1 MVSKPSMMV
10 DDSALFPARMAALPR
25 FDTVHR
31 IPLSTR
37 RESPVQDSRVA
48 DTAVKARIIRGGG
61 LHIITRWGRH
71 LSSKSTGLRHWRQRF
86 NALFQD
92 HEIFVRT
99 HGHVRF
105 LRISATWQKRVA
117 LIAAAVLLAWAG
129 VTLAILVNQ
138 LLGADERAAVAQ
150 QQAAASAAE
159 QRIARY
165 RDRVAETAA
174 DLEERQVQLEEWS
187 KESFG
192 AEPAAVTDE
201 AGAEAAPAA
210 AAPLKTS
217 AIDPNLPPEAQ
228 ALARLEARQE
238 AFASRLLAA
247 VNDRAAKAETAVAA
261 LGLDPRGLVR
271 NAAAGRGG
279 PFIPYRGKMGKA
291 KALGASFAALE
302 GALFRMEVL
311 ERTLVAVPSGN
322 PANVLMMSS
331 GFGYRSDPFTG
342 GGAMHAGLDFRGPIG
357 TPILAAAPGRV
368 SFVGQ
373 KSGYGNVVE
382 VDHGQGILTRY
393 AHLSGFTA
401 TVGQQVTAGEQIA
414 RMGSTGRSTGSH
426 LHFEVRLN
434 GVAVNPRRFLEAKAD
449 VLEVK
454 ADARQRVGSVA
465 RGAR

>member
-1 MVSKPSMMV
+1 
-10 DDSALFPARMAALPR
+10 MAAFPPY
-25 FDTVHR
+25 DTVHR
-31 IPLSTR
+31 RLSSTR
-37 RESPVQDSRVA
+37 RDSACKDSPCRNRP
-48 DTAVKARIIRGGG
+48 VKAPINRGGG
-61 LHIITRWGRH
+61 LLKTTRWGRH

-92 HEIFVRT
+92 HEIFIRT

-105 LRISATWQKRVA
+105 LRISAVWQKRVA
-117 LIAAAVLLAWAG
+117 LIAGAVLLAWAG
-129 VTLAILVNQ
+129 ATLAVLINQ
-138 LLGADERAAVAQ
+138 LLTADERAAVAQ
-150 QQAAASAAE
+150 QQAAAAASE
-159 QRIARY
+159 KRIAQY

-174 DLEERQVQLEEWS
+174 DLEERQSLLEGVAETH
-187 KESFG
+187 FG
-192 AEPAAVTDE
+192 IDPEAMAAQ
-201 AGAEAAPAA
+201 PAA
-210 AAPLKTS
+210 ASEAAKTGPLRTS

-228 ALARLEARQE
+228 ALARLAARQE
-238 AFASRLLAA
+238 RFAGRLLAA
-247 VNDRAAKAETAVAA
+247 VNIRAANAEDAVAQ
-261 LGLDPRGLVR
+261 LGLNPAAIVR
-271 NAAAGRGG
+271 SAAAGRGG
-279 PFIPYRGKMGKA
+279 PLIPYKGRMGKA

-322 PANVLMMSS
+322 PADVLMMSS

-342 GGAMHAGLDFRGPIG
+342 GAAMHSGLDFRGPVG

-368 SFVGQ
+368 SFVGA

-382 VDHGQGILTRY
+382 VDHGQGIMTRY
-393 AHLSGFTA
+393 AHLSGFTSKVGA
-401 TVGQQVTAGEQIA
+401 QVAAGQQIA
-414 RMGSTGRSTGSH
+414 KMGSTGRSTGSH

-454 ADARQRVGSVA
+454 NDARQRVGAITA